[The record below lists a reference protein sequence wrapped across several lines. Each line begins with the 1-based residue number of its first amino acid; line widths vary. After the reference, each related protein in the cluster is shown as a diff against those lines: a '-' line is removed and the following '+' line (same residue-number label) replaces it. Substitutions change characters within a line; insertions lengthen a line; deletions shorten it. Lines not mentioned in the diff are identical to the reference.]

1 MLISSN
7 ILSEKILKAGL
18 NKSDNKISNIK
29 YEDYNNFSDDHENN
43 IIFEKCEKIENNLEN
58 FNFKN
63 IISENA
69 KEFTLQDFSFDTV
82 EHLILGNEELIEKTL
97 PGLIISLIIKNSYQ
111 IKEEFLMN
119 YISPIIGNL
128 RKPDG
133 SKYKAIKIFYIK

>member
-7 ILSEKILKAGL
+7 ILSEKILKTGL
-18 NKSDNKISNIK
+18 NNSDNKISNIK

-58 FNFKN
+58 LNFKN

-69 KEFTLQDFSFDTV
+69 AEFTLQDFSFDTV

-133 SKYKAIKIFYIK
+133 SKYKVIKTF